1 MATSCEELTHWK
13 RLWCWEGLGA
23 GGEGDNRGWDGWISS
38 LTRWTWV
45 WVNSGSWWWTG
56 RPWRSVIHG
65 VAKSRTR
72 LSDWTELNWEQD
84 KNKKTA
90 AKLGVL
96 KEEFPRD
103 QKPPVYTRSEPN
115 ISGLTRWVTQV
126 PGQWQFAHRRKGYE
140 NGCHT
145 KKIQVGPAI
154 NLMEPDADNNMSA
167 YQLKV
172 FSTPS
177 RSISRIKHPITVLAE
192 YSLSEKRTWDDLGH
206 WPIRDT
212 VLSIGERHPYLLP
225 KDLGHSHCLIF
236 LLGFQKQNPIRS
248 LFWAFLVLH
257 FRQHTDLLPKQHNND
272 LRRIASELPEKALL
286 PLISSCSL
294 SGYKRHTSHLSQWT
308 TFAGGWIHSL
318 GRISWV

>member
-1 MATSCEELTHWK
+1 
-13 RLWCWEGLGA
+13 
-23 GGEGDNRGWDGWISS
+23 
-38 LTRWTWV
+38 
-45 WVNSGSWWWTG
+45 
-56 RPWRSVIHG
+56 
-65 VAKSRTR
+65 
-72 LSDWTELNWEQD
+72 
-84 KNKKTA
+84 
-90 AKLGVL
+90 
-96 KEEFPRD
+96 
-103 QKPPVYTRSEPN
+103 
-115 ISGLTRWVTQV
+115 
-126 PGQWQFAHRRKGYE
+126 
-140 NGCHT
+140 
-145 KKIQVGPAI
+145 
-154 NLMEPDADNNMSA
+154 MEPDADTNMSA

-177 RSISRIKHPITVLAE
+177 RSISRIKHPITVLVE

-286 PLISSCSL
+286 PLISSCFL

-308 TFAGGWIHSL
+308 TFAGG
-318 GRISWV
+318 